1 MGRSVHAHVLTLMHW
16 SLNLKSQVLY
26 SGINNPQSQKFWED
40 VRSQQWRL
48 EQWNKGR
55 ESRAPPNTAIRQRRR
70 GRKV

>member
-1 MGRSVHAHVLTLMHW
+1 MGRSVHAHVLTLMHR

-40 VRSQQWRL
+40 VRSSGG
-48 EQWNKGR
+48 WNKGR
-55 ESRAPPNTAIRQRRR
+55 ESRAPPNTAIQQRRR